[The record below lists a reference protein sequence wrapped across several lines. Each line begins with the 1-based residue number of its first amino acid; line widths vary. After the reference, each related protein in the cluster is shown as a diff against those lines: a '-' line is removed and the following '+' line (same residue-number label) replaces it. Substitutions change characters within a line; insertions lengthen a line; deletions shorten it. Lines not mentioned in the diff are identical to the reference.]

1 MAVLSTPERMKH
13 GDHELQA
20 TGQDPVFKKEGRE
33 EGRKKRRGK
42 KNRKG
47 GGGRE
52 EEERKGRQ
60 KKNWHE
66 AQFVTP
72 G

>member
-33 EGRKKRRGK
+33 EGRKKRGGK

-47 GGGRE
+47 GGGRK
-52 EEERKGRQ
+52 ERKTKERG
-60 KKNWHE
+60 HE
-66 AQFVTP
+66 GTVCYTWLT
-72 G
+72 